1 MSILLGGFYMS
12 FKSGFISIVGRP
24 NAGKSTLLNALLQE
38 KIAIISPKPQ
48 TTRNN
53 IQGILTTDDTQYVFI
68 DTPGVHKPKHEL
80 GRTMNKGVYS
90 SMQDVDVI
98 YLMVDATTEFGGG
111 DEFLLEKVKNSG
123 CPVFLLLNKCDL
135 LTKEEIFHLL
145 LQWKERFDFAEMI
158 PLSALNENNLDELL
172 VTTRNYLQDG
182 VPFYPEEMK
191 SDRSVDFRIRE
202 CIREK
207 VLYKTQEEI
216 PHSVAVVLENK
227 EEKENSILIEAVVIV
242 ERDSQKGILIGKQA
256 KMIHSIPMAAQKE
269 LKQMLQKKVAL
280 RLYVRVEK
288 NWRNKESKLNQL
300 GYSDLGEYE

>member
-1 MSILLGGFYMS
+1 MSY
-12 FKSGFISIVGRP
+12 KSGFISIVGRP
-24 NAGKSTLLNALLQE
+24 NAGKSTLLNALLDE

-53 IQGILTTDDTQYVFI
+53 IQGILTKDDAQFIFI

-80 GRTMNKGVYS
+80 GRNMNKGVYS
-90 SMQDVDVI
+90 SLQDVDVI
-98 YLMVDATTEFGGG
+98 YLMVDATLAYGSG
-111 DEFLLEKVKNSG
+111 DEFLLDKLKKSNV
-123 CPVFLLLNKCDL
+123 PVFLILNKCDL
-135 LTKEEIFHLL
+135 LSKEEILRKL
-145 LQWKERFDFAEMI
+145 MEWEKRFSFAELI
-158 PLSALNENNLDELL
+158 PLSALTSKNLNELL
-172 VTTRNYLQDG
+172 DTTKKYMNEG
-182 VPFYPEEMK
+182 VQFYPEDMK
-191 SDRSVDFRIRE
+191 SDRSIDFRIRE

-227 EEKENSILIEAVVIV
+227 EEDESRVFLQAVVIV

-256 KMIHSIPMAAQKE
+256 AMIRAITLAAQKE
-269 LKQMLQKKVAL
+269 LKEMLNKKVDL
-280 RLYVRVEK
+280 ELYVRVEK

>member
-1 MSILLGGFYMS
+1 MS

-24 NAGKSTLLNALLQE
+24 NAGKSTLLNALLDE

-53 IQGILTTDDTQYVFI
+53 IQGILTRDDAQFIFI

-80 GRTMNKGVYS
+80 GRNMNKGVYS
-90 SMQDVDVI
+90 SLQDVDVI
-98 YLMVDATTEFGGG
+98 YLMVDATLAYGSG
-111 DEFLLEKVKNSG
+111 DEFLLDKLKNSNV
-123 CPVFLLLNKCDL
+123 PVFLILNKCDL
-135 LTKEEIFHLL
+135 LSKEEILRKLMEWEKRFH
-145 LQWKERFDFAEMI
+145 FAELI
-158 PLSALNENNLDELL
+158 PLSALTSKNLNELL
-172 VTTRNYLQDG
+172 DTTKNYLKEG
-182 VPFYPEEMK
+182 VPFYPEDMK
-191 SDRSVDFRIRE
+191 SDRSIDFRIRE

-216 PHSVAVVLENK
+216 PHSVAVILENK
-227 EEKENSILIEAVVIV
+227 EEDENRVFLQAVVIV

-256 KMIHSIPMAAQKE
+256 TMIRSITLSAQKE
-269 LKQMLQKKVAL
+269 LKAMLNKKVDL
-280 RLYVRVEK
+280 ELYVRVEK

>member
-1 MSILLGGFYMS
+1 MSY
-12 FKSGFISIVGRP
+12 KSGFISIVGRP
-24 NAGKSTLLNALLQE
+24 NAGKSTLLNALLDE

-53 IQGILTTDDTQYVFI
+53 IQGILTKDDAQFIFI

-80 GRTMNKGVYS
+80 GRNMNKGVYS
-90 SMQDVDVI
+90 SLQDVDVI
-98 YLMVDATTEFGGG
+98 YLMVDATLSYGSG
-111 DEFLLEKVKNSG
+111 DEFLLDKLKNSNV
-123 CPVFLLLNKCDL
+123 PVFLILNKCDL
-135 LTKEEIFHLL
+135 LSKEEILRKL
-145 LQWKERFDFAEMI
+145 MEWEKRFSFAELI
-158 PLSALNENNLDELL
+158 PLSALTSKNLNELL
-172 VTTRNYLQDG
+172 DTTKKYMNEG
-182 VPFYPEEMK
+182 VQFYPEDMK
-191 SDRSVDFRIRE
+191 SDRSIDFRIRE

-227 EEKENSILIEAVVIV
+227 EEDENRVFLQAVVIV

-256 KMIHSIPMAAQKE
+256 TMIRAITLAAQKE
-269 LKQMLQKKVAL
+269 LKEMLNKKVDL
-280 RLYVRVEK
+280 ELYVRVEK

>member
-1 MSILLGGFYMS
+1 MSY
-12 FKSGFISIVGRP
+12 KSGFISIVGRP
-24 NAGKSTLLNALLQE
+24 NAGKSTLLNALLDE

-53 IQGILTTDDTQYVFI
+53 IQGILTKDDAQFIFI

-80 GRTMNKGVYS
+80 GRNMNKGVYS
-90 SMQDVDVI
+90 SLQDVDVI
-98 YLMVDATTEFGGG
+98 YLMVDATLAYGSG
-111 DEFLLEKVKNSG
+111 DEFLLDKLKNSNV
-123 CPVFLLLNKCDL
+123 PVFLILNKCDL
-135 LTKEEIFHLL
+135 LSKEEILRKL
-145 LQWKERFDFAEMI
+145 MEWEKRFSFAELI
-158 PLSALNENNLDELL
+158 PLSALTNKNLNELL
-172 VTTRNYLQDG
+172 DTTKKYMNEG
-182 VPFYPEEMK
+182 VQFYPEDMK
-191 SDRSVDFRIRE
+191 SDRSIDFRIRE

-227 EEKENSILIEAVVIV
+227 EEDESRVFLQAVVIV

-256 KMIHSIPMAAQKE
+256 AMIRAITLAAQKE
-269 LKQMLQKKVAL
+269 LKEMLNKKVDL
-280 RLYVRVEK
+280 ELYVRVEK

>member
-1 MSILLGGFYMS
+1 MSY
-12 FKSGFISIVGRP
+12 KSGFISIVGRP
-24 NAGKSTLLNALLQE
+24 NAGKSTLLNALLDE

-53 IQGILTTDDTQYVFI
+53 IQGILTKDDAQFIFI

-80 GRTMNKGVYS
+80 GRNMNKGVYS
-90 SMQDVDVI
+90 SLQDVDVI
-98 YLMVDATTEFGGG
+98 YLMVDATLAYGSG
-111 DEFLLEKVKNSG
+111 DEFLLDKLKNSNV
-123 CPVFLLLNKCDL
+123 PVFLILNKCDL
-135 LTKEEIFHLL
+135 LSKEEILRKL
-145 LQWKERFDFAEMI
+145 MEWEKRFSFAELI
-158 PLSALNENNLDELL
+158 PLSALTSKNLNELL
-172 VTTRNYLQDG
+172 DTTKKYMNEG
-182 VPFYPEEMK
+182 VQFYPEDMK
-191 SDRSVDFRIRE
+191 SDRSIDFRIRE

-227 EEKENSILIEAVVIV
+227 EEDESRVFLQAVVIV

-256 KMIHSIPMAAQKE
+256 AMIRAITLAAQKE
-269 LKQMLQKKVAL
+269 LKEMLNKKVNL
-280 RLYVRVEK
+280 ELYVRVEK

>member
-1 MSILLGGFYMS
+1 MSY
-12 FKSGFISIVGRP
+12 KSGFISIVGRP
-24 NAGKSTLLNALLQE
+24 NAGKSTLLNALLDE

-53 IQGILTTDDTQYVFI
+53 IQGILTKDDAQFIFI

-80 GRTMNKGVYS
+80 GRNMNKGVYS
-90 SMQDVDVI
+90 SLQDVDVI
-98 YLMVDATTEFGGG
+98 YLMVDATLAYGSG
-111 DEFLLEKVKNSG
+111 DEFLLDKLKNSNV
-123 CPVFLLLNKCDL
+123 PVFLILNKCDL
-135 LTKEEIFHLL
+135 LNKEEILRKL
-145 LQWKERFDFAEMI
+145 MEWEKRFSFAELI
-158 PLSALNENNLDELL
+158 PLSALTSKNLNELL
-172 VTTRNYLQDG
+172 DTTKKYMNEG
-182 VPFYPEEMK
+182 VQFYPEDMK
-191 SDRSVDFRIRE
+191 SDRSIDFRIRE

-227 EEKENSILIEAVVIV
+227 EEDESRVFLQAVVIV

-256 KMIHSIPMAAQKE
+256 TVIRAITLAAQKE
-269 LKQMLQKKVAL
+269 LKEMLNKKVDL
-280 RLYVRVEK
+280 ELYVRVEK